1 VAALRGLDK
10 KKAKDRIDEVVALC
24 RLEEYIDTIMGKL
37 SKGFR
42 QRTGLAQAIVHNP
55 QILILDEPTTG
66 LDPNQIIEIRQ
77 LIRRLGQ
84 EKTVILSTHI
94 LQEVE
99 ATCNRVLI
107 LNEGR
112 IVAQGTTEQINR
124 ELRGEVTLAITVT
137 GGRQPGAALAGL
149 PGVREVLKNEPAGAG
164 RFQLTLS
171 VDPDSGV
178 EERVFDWAVA
188 EGYRI
193 VALVP
198 QRLSLEELFIKL
210 TREGGGNAQ

>member
-1 VAALRGLDK
+1 
-10 KKAKDRIDEVVALC
+10 
-24 RLEEYIDTIMGKL
+24 
-37 SKGFR
+37 
-42 QRTGLAQAIVHNP
+42 
-55 QILILDEPTTG
+55 
-66 LDPNQIIEIRQ
+66 
-77 LIRRLGQ
+77 
-84 EKTVILSTHI
+84 
-94 LQEVE
+94 VE

-124 ELRGEVTLAITVT
+124 ELRGEVTLAVTVT
-137 GGRQPGAALAGL
+137 GPRQPGPSVGGLA
-149 PGVREVLKNEPAGAG
+149 GVREVLKNQAAGAN
-164 RFQLTLS
+164 RFELTLS

-178 EERVFDWAVA
+178 EEKVFDWAVA

-210 TREGGGNAQ
+210 TREGGGDAQ